1 MAIDS
6 KAKGSKAEADAAK
19 FLNEKTGLKFIR
31 TPLSGALDAK
41 HGLKGDIYLGASSNK
56 YCIEIKHYEEDHLT
70 SKILT
75 DKTPQIVTWLEQTFR
90 EATQVSRE
98 PLLIFK
104 HNRGKWFVAFTSA
117 PSCEDYR
124 YAFIN
129 LVDYQ
134 VFVAKLEDWL
144 HYEKPTF
151 I

>member
-19 FLNEKTGLKFIR
+19 FLNEHTGLKFIR

-41 HGLKGDIYLGASSNK
+41 HMLKGDIYLGGSSNK

-70 SKILT
+70 SKVLT
-75 DKTPQIVTWLEQTFR
+75 DKTPQIISWWEQCIR
-90 EATQVSRE
+90 EAGQVSRE

-104 HNRGKWFVAFTSA
+104 HNRGKWFVGFVEP
-117 PSCEDYR
+117 PSSEDYR
-124 YAFIN
+124 YVFIN
-129 LVDYQ
+129 LVAHQ
-134 VFVAKLEDWL
+134 FFVAKLEDWL
-144 HYEKPTF
+144 QYEKPTF